1 MRLCGNTPILRCEH
15 LAYSNYPIVTCWIDH
30 LNRVDALSLIVSG
43 EIGLVSFHQCRN
55 IGTSLGAADRM
66 ALGQGSV
73 RPRVSEG
80 RRARKTRSEPGQS
93 PGPRSCEPASRK
105 EGRGLNG
112 GVERWPGRKCSWE
125 ST

>member
-1 MRLCGNTPILRCEH
+1 MLDRQCQAECCSRPGVMRSL
-15 LAYSNYPIVTCWIDH
+15 
-30 LNRVDALSLIVSG
+30 VDEVRKCVC
-43 EIGLVSFHQCRN
+43 GLVSFHQCRN